1 MIHRK
6 ILKNT
11 EKLGAFEVLL
21 GATMISFS
29 GVYVKLAH
37 VGPTV
42 AGFYRVFFGGVL
54 LCIIVFLKQDTLW
67 KNFPTFS
74 FGAFS
79 GFIFAL
85 DLFVWHKSIHYI
97 GPGLATVLANFQVFF
112 LALIGIL
119 VLKEQIRLTLIL
131 AIPLAMVGL
140 VMVVGIDWNGLE
152 QNYKYGLFLGL
163 ATAVCYTAFVLALRK
178 LQSSDIPLSPMANLF
193 HVSVFSAIFLG
204 AAASHQ
210 GESFSIPDI
219 QSCLSLVAYGLFSQV
234 FGWALISR
242 GLPKIKASL
251 TGLLLLLQPSLAFIW
266 DIIFFKRETDLIGGI
281 GAVLTLGAICLGT
294 TNNSK
299 KRIETD

>member
-6 ILKNT
+6 ILKNP

-21 GATMISFS
+21 GAAMISFS

-54 LCIIVFLKQDTLW
+54 LYIIVFLKQDTLW

-74 FGAFS
+74 FGALC

-119 VLKEQIRLTLIL
+119 VLKEQIRFTLIL
-131 AIPLAMVGL
+131 AISLAMVGL

-163 ATAVCYTAFVLALRK
+163 ATAVCYTAYVLALRK

-193 HVSVFSAIFLG
+193 YVSVFSAIFLG

-219 QSCLSLVAYGLFSQV
+219 QSCLFLVAYGLFSQV
-234 FGWALISR
+234 FGWTLISR
-242 GLPKIKASL
+242 GLPKIRSSL

-266 DIIFFKRETDLIGGI
+266 DIIFFKRETDLIGCI
-281 GAVLTLGAICLGT
+281 GAVLTLGAIYLGT
-294 TNNSK
+294 TNNSQK
-299 KRIETD
+299 KN